1 MSLLCPIDFRYGRPK
16 MQGVFEEE
24 SRLQRLLDVEA
35 ALARAEAKVGLIPE
49 EAASEIGRK
58 ATTKRVTVKR
68 VQELEEETRHDLM
81 AVVLA
86 LTEACEGD
94 GEKYVLLGATSSDI
108 RDPATALQLRDAIR
122 LLEADIG
129 ELTGVLAGLASKYKR
144 TVMLGRPH
152 GQAAVPITFGLK
164 MAVFASETAR
174 HGDRLRQASPRVVVG
189 KMSGAVGT
197 GAAFGPYALDVQP
210 AVMRDLGVGM
220 EEAATQVVGRDRYA
234 EFIAV
239 LANLAA
245 SLEKFCTE
253 VRNLQRTEIGE
264 VAEAFEMKKQ
274 VGSSTMAQ
282 KENPVASENVCS
294 LSRIV
299 RSLVTPALENVPLWH
314 ERDLTNSAAE
324 RIILPHACVLID
336 EMLART
342 SEVFRTLRVYPD
354 RMKENLE
361 ATKGQVMA
369 EAVMIALVSK
379 GIGRQEAHKLVR
391 EAAQKARAKKIHL
404 RDALLAEPKVTK
416 LLSKREIESAMDPN
430 AYLGESFAIVGAVVK
445 RVRWAGPSGGFGR
458 RTCAA
463 PEVAVSGVCGSIVIS
478 NPTGGFSTGA
488 LTSSCRAAGAS
499 GPSNKPSSRNHPIE
513 SRIDSRIG
521 RYVIPSSRTDFPF
534 SIDAPVKRKSASHD
548 GRPGGGPRAP
558 ADKSPPPAAE
568 PMARPPMCRDGIG
581 VPAAT
586 LAIRS
591 SSPHS
596 TISPE
601 MMYRSPTR
609 PR

>member
-16 MQGVFEEE
+16 MKGLFEEE

-49 EAASEIGRK
+49 EAASEIVRK
-58 ATTKRVTVKR
+58 ATTKRITVKR

-86 LTEACEGD
+86 LTEAGEGD
-94 GEKYVLLGATSSDI
+94 AGKYVHLG
-108 RDPATALQLRDAIR
+108 
-122 LLEADIG
+122 
-129 ELTGVLAGLASKYKR
+129 
-144 TVMLGRPH
+144 
-152 GQAAVPITFGLK
+152 
-164 MAVFASETAR
+164 
-174 HGDRLRQASPRVVVG
+174 
-189 KMSGAVGT
+189 
-197 GAAFGPYALDVQP
+197 
-210 AVMRDLGVGM
+210 
-220 EEAATQVVGRDRYA
+220 
-234 EFIAV
+234 
-239 LANLAA
+239 A

-342 SEVFRTLRVYPD
+342 AEVFRTLRVYPD

-369 EAVMIALVSK
+369 EAVMIALVGK
-379 GIGRQEAHKLVR
+379 GLGRQDAHKLVR
-391 EAAQKARAKKIHL
+391 DAAQKARTKGIHL

-416 LLSKREIESAMDPN
+416 VLSRKEIEAAMDPN
-430 AYLGESFAIVGAVVK
+430 AYLGESYASVDAVVK
-445 RVRWAGPSGGFGR
+445 RVR
-458 RTCAA
+458 
-463 PEVAVSGVCGSIVIS
+463 
-478 NPTGGFSTGA
+478 
-488 LTSSCRAAGAS
+488 
-499 GPSNKPSSRNHPIE
+499 
-513 SRIDSRIG
+513 
-521 RYVIPSSRTDFPF
+521 
-534 SIDAPVKRKSASHD
+534 
-548 GRPGGGPRAP
+548 
-558 ADKSPPPAAE
+558 
-568 PMARPPMCRDGIG
+568 
-581 VPAAT
+581 
-586 LAIRS
+586 
-591 SSPHS
+591 
-596 TISPE
+596 
-601 MMYRSPTR
+601 
-609 PR
+609 